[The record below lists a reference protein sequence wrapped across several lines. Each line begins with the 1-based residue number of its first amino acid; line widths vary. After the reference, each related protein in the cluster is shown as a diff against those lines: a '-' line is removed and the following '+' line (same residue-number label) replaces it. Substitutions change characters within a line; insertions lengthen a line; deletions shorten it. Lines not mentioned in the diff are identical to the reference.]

1 MSFAICWRKDVLL
14 ISLLKADSFP
24 IVHPSYFGSRLTT
37 FICLHHRLTNLFSL
51 FVMSAV
57 TALDMRVPENTEF
70 FVATR
75 KIDWDTQVRLGALL
89 PRYTQLGPRMKPY
102 IGLSDNMDMAR
113 HHRKHCEEDPHDF
126 YMLRI
131 TMHSSM
137 FLHYCKTTTRD
148 NTPCLYKALFVDGKE
163 WHAWRFVGD
172 LPLIVRDPRDNAVL
186 LRVEPCPLTMETDS
200 MTVCASAH

>member
-1 MSFAICWRKDVLL
+1 MV
-14 ISLLKADSFP
+14 ISLLNADLFQ
-24 IVHPSYFGSRLTT
+24 IVQPSYIGSRLKTI
-37 FICLHHRLTNLFSL
+37 ICQHNRLTNLCSL

-57 TALDMRVPENTEF
+57 TALCMRVPDNTEF

-75 KIDWDTQVRLGALL
+75 KIDWDTQVRLGELL
-89 PRYTQLGPRMKPY
+89 PRYTQLGTRMKPY
-102 IGLSDNMDMAR
+102 IGLHDNMDMAR
-113 HHRKHCEEDPHDF
+113 HHRKHCEEDPNDF

-163 WHAWRFVGD
+163 WHAWRFLGN
-172 LPLIVRDPRDNAVL
+172 LPLIVRDLRDNAVL

-200 MTVCASAH
+200 MTVSGSAH